1 MWGMNLRR
9 LIHPVAGWLDEPGR
23 GRVWGVAGAAFLGL
37 AIYGFTVGYWRA
49 PLMGVYV
56 AVKLPLLV
64 ALTLGCNGLLN
75 GLAGLLLG
83 SGLGFRQSWLALL
96 SSFAVAALILGS
108 LAPVTFL
115 LAWNAPPPG
124 SEEAG
129 RAHAAYLV
137 THTCLIGFAG
147 VAANVHLHR
156 QLAARATTPMA
167 ATGTLLAWLGGNGFL
182 GAQFSWILRPFFGTP
197 TLEVAFLREDPMKG
211 NFYQTVWR
219 SLEST
224 CGAAALPVLI
234 GAVALLG
241 LPVAIAIRSHHQP
254 HKKP

>member
-1 MWGMNLRR
+1 
-9 LIHPVAGWLDEPGR
+9 
-23 GRVWGVAGAAFLGL
+23 
-37 AIYGFTVGYWRA
+37 
-49 PLMGVYV
+49 
-56 AVKLPLLV
+56 
-64 ALTLGCNGLLN
+64 
-75 GLAGLLLG
+75 
-83 SGLGFRQSWLALL
+83 
-96 SSFAVAALILGS
+96 
-108 LAPVTFL
+108 
-115 LAWNAPPPG
+115 
-124 SEEAG
+124 
-129 RAHAAYLV
+129 
-137 THTCLIGFAG
+137 
-147 VAANVHLHR
+147 
-156 QLAARATTPMA
+156 MA